1 MWLFWKFEKTVIEDG
16 RVFVQIE
23 WWESDD
29 DIRDVLPTFLICWLG
44 SELENDIIGNKL
56 SMESRTIEYSM
67 KERWYIDITDG
78 RKFKLTTNLKLSV
91 TKHLIR
97 PTLAGYDLFMRL
109 SEV

>member
-1 MWLFWKFEKTVIEDG
+1 MYSLTWYAIIYYDEFLPDG

-56 SMESRTIEYSM
+56 SMDSRTIEYSM
-67 KERWYIDITDG
+67 KERRYWYYG
-78 RKFKLTTNLKLSV
+78 WWRKIQTETTNLELRV
-91 TKHLIR
+91 ADR
-97 PTLAGYDLFMRL
+97 NETLY
-109 SEV
+109 